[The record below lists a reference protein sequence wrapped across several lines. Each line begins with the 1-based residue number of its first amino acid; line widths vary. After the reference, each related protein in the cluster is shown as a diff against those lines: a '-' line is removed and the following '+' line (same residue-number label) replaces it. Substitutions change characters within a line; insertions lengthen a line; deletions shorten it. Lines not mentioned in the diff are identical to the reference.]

1 MSSYAPPS
9 SATNGVPR
17 RGSHSSIGSNE
28 SHSHRQTNSADELP
42 PIITNFRFPAV
53 SEGVA
58 HDHTDE
64 DHFHEQPASLRRHSR
79 RFSNNS
85 SIRGFTYS
93 PGGVSASA
101 AASATTVNGTGEV
114 PRPDSR
120 GSQGSISLV
129 HGHSHSHS
137 HGHGHGHSHSHSHSH
152 SRSPSCGGHG
162 HSPSI
167 GHSHSPS
174 VGHSH
179 SPSVGHSHSP
189 SCGGHGHGHE
199 HGHGHSPSI
208 SHTHSPSGH
217 GHSHSHSHLHDHDH
231 GHKHAHAPL
240 QQLLLP
246 PFLVT
251 LTLLSASL
259 AFSSAS
265 TFLSHP
271 HQHASP
277 EAKISEAETHSL
289 DKDIPIIDHPEP
301 TSRLL
306 AACALSSGSLL
317 ISILVGI
324 VTSRG
329 EKKVVEDTKSGL
341 SKGKPEVSP
350 PFFGRQSQNLA
361 IRRAL
366 GVMLPFLAAFELG
379 GSRTAALLL
388 GACASGL
395 SSGFGTKLPS
405 FTFDEVKDLFAK
417 KWVFLTTF
425 TSVAFLDLFAIGDVP
440 DMKSTLIGYIA
451 LTLSLF
457 AFPPPISSKGGVS
470 VTKRSELPTTVLA
483 ALLLCIPV
491 LALPFV
497 SSTYTLGFTSP
508 GWYLIGIVA
517 AGLAYTGLGS
527 LAGIQ
532 PTAAIYGIIAA
543 FLGGWVEE
551 EWLVRRGLLEA
562 SIAATIAGVL
572 YIDIRKHSHSHGSQ
586 KPGRVTERLL
596 SVSRNWPIVN
606 AILADPDSRKIF
618 YFMILN
624 FCFMLLQTLYGFLTG
639 SLGLLSDSIHMLL
652 DCLAL
657 AVGLAAAVMSK
668 WPPSLTF
675 PYGLGKIETL
685 AGFAN
690 GILLFLISLEIIFE
704 AIQRLWGS
712 DGELERLDELL
723 VVSAAGLVV
732 NLVGIMAFDHG
743 HAHHGHSHGHGHS
756 HDHHNENLQGIFLHI
771 LADALGSLSVTIS
784 TLLVKYTGY
793 TFFDPIASVLIAVLI
808 GASAF
813 PLVFSSAK
821 RLLLA
826 VPEDVEFELR
836 DKLSG
841 LSGFGG
847 VVGYKGKFWLGDNV
861 PAEEEKGKHDHHHHD
876 HDHGHHHDHGHDH
889 DHGHNHG
896 HGHDHHHDHDHGC
909 SDASNILG
917 VIHIAID
924 RGSDESA
931 MREKVKQHL
940 GKRMDKVL
948 VQVEKVIEGGVS
960 GCWCGVSVSNNMGLA
975 TPRGGSFSIN
985 GSGGGYLLGSGNV
998 VGSGGGGGSGSGE
1011 GRKDD

>member
-1 MSSYAPPS
+1 MPSSYALPASP
-9 SATNGVPR
+9 ATNGVPPR
-17 RGSHSSIGSNE
+17 RGSQSSIGSNE
-28 SHSHRQTNSADELP
+28 SHSHTHRQTNSTESLT

-64 DHFHEQPASLRRHSR
+64 DHVHEQPASLRRHSR

-85 SIRGFTYS
+85 LSRSLVYA

-101 AASATTVNGTGEV
+101 AASSATVNGTGDIS
-114 PRPDSR
+114 RPDSR

-137 HGHGHGHSHSHSHSH
+137 HSHSHGHGHSHSHSHGHSHSHSHSH
-152 SRSPSCGGHG
+152 SPSPSCGGHG

-167 GHSHSPS
+167 S
-174 VGHSH
+174 
-179 SPSVGHSHSP
+179 HSHSP
-189 SCGGHGHGHE
+189 SCGGHGHGH
-199 HGHGHSPSI
+199 G
-208 SHTHSPSGH
+208 HTHSPS

-231 GHKHAHAPL
+231 DHDHAHDHKHAPL
-240 QQLLLP
+240 QKLLLP

-271 HQHASP
+271 HQHTSP
-277 EAKISEAETHSL
+277 ESELSDTETHSL
-289 DKDIPIIDHPEP
+289 KEDAPVIGHPEP

-306 AACALSSGSLL
+306 AACALSAGSLL
-317 ISILVGI
+317 ISILIGI

-329 EKKVVEDTKSGL
+329 DKKPAEDTKSGL
-341 SKGKPEVSP
+341 SKGKSEVAP
-350 PFFGRQSQNLA
+350 PFFSRQSQNLA
-361 IRRAL
+361 LRRAL
-366 GVMLPFLAAFELG
+366 GIMLPFLAAFELG
-379 GSRTAALLL
+379 GSRTAILLL

-405 FTFDEVKDLFAK
+405 FTFDEVKDLLAK
-417 KWVFLTTF
+417 KWVFITAF
-425 TSVAFLDLFAIGDVP
+425 ASVAFLDLFAIGDVA
-440 DMKSTLIGYIA
+440 DMKSTFIGYSA
-451 LTLSLF
+451 LTFSLF
-457 AFPPPISSKGGVS
+457 AFPPPIPSKNGVS
-470 VTKRSELPTTVLA
+470 ITKRSELPTTVLA
-483 ALLLCIPV
+483 AIMLCVPV

-497 SSTYTLGFTSP
+497 FSTYTLGFTSP
-508 GWYLIGIVA
+508 GWYLIGIIA
-517 AGLAYTGLGS
+517 AGVAYTGLGS
-527 LAGIQ
+527 DTGIQ
-532 PTAAIYGIIAA
+532 PTAAIYGIVAA
-543 FLGGWVEE
+543 FLGGWIEE
-551 EWLVRRGLLEA
+551 EWFVRRGFLEA
-562 SIAATIAGVL
+562 AIAASVAGIL
-572 YIDIRKHSHSHGSQ
+572 YVNSTKHSHSHKTQ

-596 SVSRNWPIVN
+596 SASRNWPIVN
-606 AILADPDSRKIF
+606 AILSDPDSRKIF
-618 YFMILN
+618 YFMLLN
-624 FCFMLLQTLYGFLTG
+624 FCFMLVQTLYGFLTG

-668 WPPSLTF
+668 WPPSTTF

-704 AIQRLWGS
+704 AFQRLWGS
-712 DGELERLDELL
+712 DAELERLDELL

-771 LADALGSLSVTIS
+771 LADALGSLSVTVS

-793 TFFDPIASVLIAVLI
+793 TFFDPIASVMIAVLI

-847 VVGYKGKFWLGDNV
+847 VVGYKGKFWLGEA
-861 PAEEEKGKHDHHHHD
+861 PAEEEKGKHDHD
-876 HDHGHHHDHGHDH
+876 HD
-889 DHGHNHG
+889 
-896 HGHDHHHDHDHGC
+896 HDHHHDHDHDHDHHHGHDHGHGHSHDHDHSC
-909 SDASNILG
+909 DSSNILG

-924 RGSDESA
+924 KGTDENTI
-931 MREKVKQHL
+931 REKVKQHL
-940 GKRMDKVL
+940 GKRMEKVL
-948 VQVEKVIEGGVS
+948 VQVEKVIEGGVN
-960 GCWCGVSVSNNMGLA
+960 GCWCGVSQSNNMGLA
-975 TPRGGSFSIN
+975 TPRHGSFSVN
-985 GSGGGYLLGSGNV
+985 GGYLLGGGNTNGSV
-998 VGSGGGGGSGSGE
+998 SSVGGE
-1011 GRKDD
+1011 RKDE

>member
-1 MSSYAPPS
+1 MSSYALPTI

-17 RGSHSSIGSNE
+17 RDSQSSIGSNE
-28 SHSHRQTNSADELP
+28 SHSQSHTHRQTNSNEGLA

-53 SEGVA
+53 SEDVA

-64 DHFHEQPASLRRHSR
+64 DHVHEHPASLRRHSR

-85 SIRGFTYS
+85 LSRSFVYS

-101 AASATTVNGTGEV
+101 AASTTTVNGTGDA

-129 HGHSHSHS
+129 YGHSHSHS
-137 HGHGHGHSHSHSHSH
+137 NSHGHSHTHSHGHGHSHSHSHSH
-152 SRSPSCGGHG
+152 SPSPSCGGHT
-162 HSPSI
+162 
-167 GHSHSPS
+167 
-174 VGHSH
+174 H

-189 SCGGHGHGHE
+189 SCGGGHG

-208 SHTHSPSGH
+208 SHTHPPS

-231 GHKHAHAPL
+231 DHGHSHEHTHAPL
-240 QQLLLP
+240 QKLLVP

-271 HQHASP
+271 HQHALP
-277 EAKISEAETHSL
+277 ESELSEAETHSL
-289 DKDIPIIDHPEP
+289 NKDALIIDHPEP
-301 TSRLL
+301 TSRFL

-317 ISILVGI
+317 VSILIGI
-324 VTSRG
+324 VTG
-329 EKKVVEDTKSGL
+329 GGDKKPAEDTKNSL
-341 SKGKPEVSP
+341 SKGKAEVAP
-350 PFFGRQSQNLA
+350 PFFSRQSQNLA
-361 IRRAL
+361 LRRAL

-379 GSRTAALLL
+379 GSRAAALLL
-388 GACASGL
+388 AACASGL
-395 SSGFGTKLPS
+395 SSGFGAKLPS
-405 FTFDEVKDLFAK
+405 FTFNEIKDLFTK

-425 TSVAFLDLFAIGDVP
+425 TSVAFLDLFAIGDVA
-440 DMKSTLIGYIA
+440 DMKSTFIGYVA
-451 LTLSLF
+451 LSFSLF
-457 AFPPPISSKGGVS
+457 AFPPPIPSKNTAS
-470 VTKRSELPTTVLA
+470 ITKRSELSTTVIA
-483 ALLLCIPV
+483 AIMLCVPV
-491 LALPFV
+491 LALPFLF
-497 SSTYTLGFTSP
+497 STYTLGFTSP
-508 GWYLIGIVA
+508 GWYLIAIVA
-517 AGLAYTGLGS
+517 AGVAYTGLGS
-527 LAGIQ
+527 DMGIQ
-532 PTAAIYGIIAA
+532 PTAAIYGIVAA
-543 FLGGWVEE
+543 FLGGWIEE
-551 EWLVRRGLLEA
+551 EWLIRRGALEA
-562 SIAATIAGVL
+562 AIAASIAGVL
-572 YIDIRKHSHSHGSQ
+572 YVNSQKHSHSHKGQ
-586 KPGRVTERLL
+586 KPGKITERLL
-596 SVSRNWPIVN
+596 SASRNWPIVN
-606 AILADPDSRKIF
+606 AILSDPDSRKIF
-618 YFMILN
+618 YFMLLN
-624 FCFMLLQTLYGFLTG
+624 FCFMLVQTLYGFLTG

-668 WPPSLTF
+668 WPPSTTF

-704 AIQRLWGS
+704 AFQRLWGS

-743 HAHHGHSHGHGHS
+743 HAHHGHSHGHS

-771 LADALGSLSVTIS
+771 LADALGSLSVTVS

-808 GASAF
+808 GATAF
-813 PLVFSSAK
+813 PLVFSSAQ

-847 VVGYKGKFWLGDNV
+847 VVGYKGKFWLGDS
-861 PAEEEKGKHDHHHHD
+861 PAEEEKGKHDH
-876 HDHGHHHDHGHDH
+876 
-889 DHGHNHG
+889 
-896 HGHDHHHDHDHGC
+896 DHHHDHDHDHDHHGHGHGHDHGHDHSHGHDHGHGC
-909 SDASNILG
+909 DSSNILG
-917 VIHIAID
+917 VIHIAVD
-924 RGSDESA
+924 KGTDENTI
-931 MREKVKQHL
+931 REKVKQHL
-940 GKRMDKVL
+940 GKRMEKVL
-948 VQVEKVIEGGVS
+948 VQVEKVIEGGIS
-960 GCWCGVSVSNNMGLA
+960 GCWCGISQSNNMGLA
-975 TPRGGSFSIN
+975 TPRHGSFSVN
-985 GSGGGYLLGSGNV
+985 GGYLLGGGGSGGGNG
-998 VGSGGGGGSGSGE
+998 GSGGGGE
-1011 GRKDD
+1011 RKDE